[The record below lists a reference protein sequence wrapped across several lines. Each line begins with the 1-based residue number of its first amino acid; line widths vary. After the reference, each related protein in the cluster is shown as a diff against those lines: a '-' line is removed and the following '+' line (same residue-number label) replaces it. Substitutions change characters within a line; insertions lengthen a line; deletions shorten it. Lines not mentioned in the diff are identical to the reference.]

1 MAFYDH
7 LARDPKT
14 MNEFWKI
21 IEETF
26 EQVEPTL
33 TAYPVETR
41 EEALEP
47 QRFFPGVAIRYRGAS
62 EEYDSRDYFLKLG
75 RKCVPRVKMQIKSRQ
90 LTPKFAKDW
99 GVVMMCHGFIAAH
112 VLDDSDA
119 LSQVRAGKSSAK
131 IRSKDAQRRW
141 VARQILAIMKSGRTR
156 VEADRILGTRIADLI
171 EYGKFPPRFEK
182 WFRAMLDKNEALRDA
197 YGQKR
202 LSESDLKEL
211 ASQPGDD
218 LPSINFSH

>member
-1 MAFYDH
+1 MAFHDG
-7 LARDPKT
+7 LARDPKGGD
-14 MNEFWKI
+14 EFWKI
-21 IEETF
+21 IGETF

-33 TAYPVETR
+33 TSYPVETR

-47 QRFFPGVAIRYRGAS
+47 QRSSPGDLIRYRGAS
-62 EEYDSRDYFLKLG
+62 TNYDSRDYFLTLG
-75 RKCVPRVKMQIKSRQ
+75 RRFVPRVRRQINSRR

-141 VARQILAIMKSGRTR
+141 VARQILAMG
-156 VEADRILGTRIADLI
+156 
-171 EYGKFPPRFEK
+171 P
-182 WFRAMLDKNEALRDA
+182 
-197 YGQKR
+197 R
-202 LSESDLKEL
+202 LSN
-211 ASQPGDD
+211 ARPGKSATR
-218 LPSINFSH
+218 LPRRHWPGHFLP